1 MVEAKVP
8 MVRAR
13 TKPQNSDQAG
23 IVRSDRVM
31 RTINESKNVISMA
44 LNEHSEDMYLQAHF
58 GQMSRP

>member
-13 TKPQNSDQAG
+13 TEPQNSDQAG

-31 RTINESKNVISMA
+31 RTMNESKNVFSMA
-44 LNEHSEDMYLQAHF
+44 LNEHSEDMYLQAHS
-58 GQMSRP
+58 GQMPRP